1 MEELIFFA
9 VIIFFSIVESIV
21 RSRRAKRGEV
31 EGQGEGEGGGDVPL
45 PDSDRMERYEPRS
58 RTPDVEHLPTYDA
71 DPSYDDL
78 ATSGG
83 RGGRRD
89 QPTPM
94 RGDGRVEE
102 RGRPSSEMLSA
113 DLLEELAEMASRRSR
128 EGEGGRRRPRPVRV
142 PRQSPPLP
150 EPVREGPPVTRLP
163 VKATE
168 IGEHAVHRSHAEYG
182 TDPSSRRRSEQDVMY
197 APKDQLDAD
206 AAAVRRQLLS
216 HSTSSL
222 RQAIILQEVL
232 GPPVAMRESD
242 DTRKM

>member
-21 RSRRAKRGEV
+21 RSRRARRGEV
-31 EGQGEGEGGGDVPL
+31 EGEGEVTL

-128 EGEGGRRRPRPVRV
+128 EGEGGRRRRPRPLRV

-150 EPVREGPPVTRLP
+150 EPVQEGPPVTRLP

-168 IGEHAVHRSHAEYG
+168 IGEHTVHRSHAEYG
-182 TDPSSRRRSEQDVMY
+182 TDPSSRRRSEQDVMF
-197 APKDQLDAD
+197 APTDQLDAD